1 MGCLASR
8 GKIQCTCYFNS
19 DVVFDEITD
28 INENGGIK
36 ANPLAQLSVESV
48 LNIQFRELALADH
61 G

>member
-8 GKIQCTCYFNS
+8 GKIQCTRYFNS

-36 ANPLAQLSVESV
+36 ANPLAQLPVESV

>member
-8 GKIQCTCYFNS
+8 GKIQCTCYSDS

-36 ANPLAQLSVESV
+36 ANPLAQLPVESV